1 MLYHDKEYKF
11 MPYVASYIQHNE
23 QHEQHVPNKDELKV
37 YEQLGHITDLTFT
50 DAEYTDDQRQRLAE
64 VRDYP
69 ISEYQTVYD
78 YVIENKIKQGTT
90 LAERKNAEMLLM
102 ALADLDMQR
111 ETDKTNNEVAL
122 AELSELLLGGF

>member
-1 MLYHDKEYKF
+1 MIYHDSEYKL
-11 MPYVASYIQHNE
+11 MPFVASYVQHDE
-23 QHEQHVPNKDELKV
+23 QHEQHVPNKDELKA

-50 DAEYTDDQRQRLAE
+50 DAVYTDDQRQRLAE
-64 VRDYP
+64 VKDYP

-90 LAERKNAEMLLM
+90 LAERKNAEMLLI

-122 AELSELLLGGF
+122 AELAELLLGGF